1 MIERALRFPPDPAD
15 HAILSFGTGEFRP
28 DLQALITD
36 ETPNAGC
43 GLVLFAH
50 PSLGIGTQLRIQIGT
65 RPPVPAQVVWM
76 KELPQGLRQA
86 GLKLHPGAP

>member
-1 MIERALRFPPDPAD
+1 MIDRPLRFPADPSD

-28 DLQALITD
+28 DSQALITD

-50 PSLGIGTQLRIQIGT
+50 PSLVVGAQFRLQIGL
-65 RPPVPAQVVWM
+65 RAPVLAQVVWM
-76 KELPQGLRQA
+76 KDLPQ
-86 GLKLHPGAP
+86 KLVQMGVKILG